1 MKDIKKTTALL
12 LALVLALGL
21 AGCGKKEEP
30 VVMSSPGGLY
40 KLDKSGEAVIDN
52 VDLDALSLYEA
63 NKDSLSPAEDN
74 ARVFYEIFVGS
85 FSDSN
90 GDGIGDLKG
99 IINRLDYLNDGDPKS
114 GKSLGIEGIWLTPIF
129 TSRSYHK
136 YDVNDYYEIDPQ
148 FGTMEDLKELIEGCH
163 KRGIKLILDLVINH
177 TGRANPW
184 YQSFVTAHRNNDKSD
199 LYYDFYSYYTQGDPV
214 PAGRT
219 FTQVSGTDIYV
230 ECNFDGSMPELNYD
244 DADVR
249 RAVLDVAKY
258 YLDMGI
264 DGFRFDAAKYLY
276 FGETQKNVDFW
287 KWYLA
292 ELKKIKP
299 SVYTVAEVWDGDST
313 TDKYFEA
320 LNCFNF
326 SMSQTNGM
334 IADVA
339 KAGDANRLTNYVEQY
354 IVNVQKLRDDAT
366 IVPFISNHD
375 MDRCAGYLTPA
386 TWNAQFAAN
395 LYILGPGSPFIYY
408 GEEIGL
414 RGSRGGE
421 QTDANRRLAMLWGD
435 GDTVADPEGSTY
447 SAENQLKDGVDVQKG
462 ADDSLLNYYKR
473 LIMIRSANPEIARGT
488 YKSLRLKD
496 TKVGGFIST
505 WKDSSVIVLHNP
517 SNGSKT
523 VELAELAGGGFTVL
537 KDFIGEGGASIEGS
551 TLTLDGHTSCVL
563 RKPGAIF
570 AGGN

>member
-1 MKDIKKTTALL
+1 MKRTGILRILALL
-12 LALVLALGL
+12 LALSMLAGLAACGKPEPPKEVVKSTPNGTYVLA
-21 AGCGKKEEP
+21 
-30 VVMSSPGGLY
+30 
-40 KLDKSGEAVIDN
+40 DSGEAVIDN
-52 VDLDALSLYEA
+52 VDFGAYGTYEKLRA
-63 NKDSLSPAEDN
+63 EGGLTSEEDN

-136 YDVNDYYEIDPQ
+136 YDVNDYYEIDPD
-148 FGTMEDLKELIEGCH
+148 FGTMDDLKALIEGCH

-184 YQSFVTAHRNNDKSD
+184 YQEFVAAHRNEDKNSV
-199 LYYDFYSYYTQGDPV
+199 YYDYYSYYREGEAV
-214 PAGRT
+214 PAGKS

-249 RAVLDVAKY
+249 KAVLDVAKY

-264 DGFRFDAAKYLY
+264 DGFRFDASKYLY
-276 FGETQKNVDFW
+276 FGETQRNVDFW
-287 KWYLA
+287 EWYIA
-292 ELKKIKP
+292 ELKKINP
-299 SVYTVAEVWDGDST
+299 AVYTVAEVWDGDST
-313 TDKYFEA
+313 TDKYFAA

-339 KAGDANRLTNYVEQY
+339 KAGDANRLTSYVEKY
-354 IVNVQKLRDDAT
+354 IDTVKGMRSDAM

-375 MDRCAGYLTPA
+375 MDRAAGYLTPA
-386 TWNAQFAAN
+386 TFNMQFAAN

-414 RGSRGGE
+414 RGSRGGA
-421 QTDANRRLAMLWGD
+421 QTDANRRLHMIWGD
-435 GDTVADPEGSTY
+435 GDTVADPEGSDY
-447 SAENQLKDGVDVQKG
+447 SESNQLKDGVSVQAG
-462 ADDSLLNYYKR
+462 MDDSLLNYYKR

-488 YKSLRLKD
+488 YKAVKLSD
-496 TKVGGFIST
+496 TKVSGFIST
-505 WKDSSVIVLHNP
+505 WKDSSVLVLHTP
-517 SNGSKT
+517 STSAKT
-523 VELAELAGGGFTVL
+523 VNLSLISGFSSAVV
-537 KDFIGEGGASIEGS
+537 KDFIGEGTAAVDGGV
-551 TLTLDGHTSCVL
+551 LTLDGHTSAVL
-563 RKPGAIF
+563 RAE
-570 AGGN
+570 